1 MSEQTKI
8 NLYVTKKLLGDIYP
22 IGESNVDEKRLENLE
37 ETIQLVDRLIYDIFQ
52 VSLNRNSQYHS
63 VKISGERAHEY
74 LKSLKYQLEEDE
86 IE

>member
-1 MSEQTKI
+1 MTEQTRI
-8 NLYVTKKLLGDIYP
+8 NLYVTKKLLGDIDP
-22 IGESNVDEKRLENLE
+22 VGESNIDEKRLENLE

-63 VKISGERAHEY
+63 IKILGERAHEY

-86 IE
+86 I